1 MSTSGLRARA
11 VRLIAAWVALIA
23 LMLTSL
29 GSAYVPLGPWNLVA
43 SVAIAS
49 IKSLIVLALFM
60 GLLRAP
66 ALLRIVAGIGFA
78 LLALLFGLSGV
89 DYATRVSPPA
99 AVQQPAQV
107 HLSRHVS
114 PSGGP
119 SR

>member
-1 MSTSGLRARA
+1 MATADLRRRGTRI
-11 VRLIAAWVALIA
+11 VAAWIALIV

-43 SVAIAS
+43 GVAIATV
-49 IKSLIVLALFM
+49 KSLIVLALFM
-60 GLLRAP
+60 DLLRAP
-66 ALLRIVAGIGFA
+66 ALLRIAAGIGFA

-99 AVQQPAQV
+99 AMQRPAQV
-107 HLSRHVS
+107 HLQPS
-114 PSGGP
+114 PSGGS